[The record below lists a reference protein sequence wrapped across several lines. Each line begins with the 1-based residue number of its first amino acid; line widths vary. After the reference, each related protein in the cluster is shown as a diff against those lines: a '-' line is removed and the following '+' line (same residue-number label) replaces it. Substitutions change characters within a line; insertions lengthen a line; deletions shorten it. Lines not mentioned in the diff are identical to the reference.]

1 MLNKKIEKIKN
12 KYYDKRNVTEYL
24 KKSSEDIILPKKIIE
39 FCEKENIVIKE
50 NDYMVF
56 PSKTWYFKF
65 PQYKI
70 GEFEAKFGVELI
82 LSKLTELYAF
92 TNSFDVVNK
101 VENYM
106 DPSLYGTSEQTYILL
121 QQQLMD
127 LVEAEMNLIN
137 FERIYAREY
146 DRKIEG
152 VNFVDG
158 VTIFGED
165 VTVYDLLFRDVLD
178 VTPED

>member
-1 MLNKKIEKIKN
+1 MLNKKIKKLKKE
-12 KYYDKRNVTEYL
+12 YYDKRNVTEYL
-24 KKSSEDIILPKKIIE
+24 EKSAKDIVLPKKIIE
-39 FCEKENIVIKE
+39 FCEKEKIIVKE
-50 NDYMVF
+50 NNYMIF
-56 PSKTWYFKF
+56 PSQTWYFKF

-70 GEFEAKFGVELI
+70 GEFEAKFGVELTI
-82 LSKLTELYAF
+82 SKLTEIYTF
-92 TNSFDVVNK
+92 TSSFDVVNK

-106 DPSLYGTSEQTYILL
+106 DPSLYGISEQTYILQ

-127 LVEAEMNLIN
+127 LTEVEMNLIN

-152 VNFVDG
+152 VNFTDD

-178 VTPED
+178 ITPED